1 MSGSGELCAPAADV
15 KVRGFLLC
23 LPIFGNPLYL
33 DVLLITLGRRN
44 DAITEAQYRQAGVLT
59 ADEVSI
65 SARGVSATLNHRL
78 VQESEMVKAGQVLLE
93 LDAEDYKIALERLN
107 AEYAQ
112 QESTIAAYRES
123 IAIEEENLKL
133 LQQSTQRSLERLLA
147 AEQSAA
153 ATLKRT
159 EADYKRYA
167 SLLKTKAVS
176 QANYDVAAEN
186 YAAAQ
191 AAYTQAQKSFAEAAI
206 GLNDD
211 EIALLQQKGS
221 AEGLENSEV
230 KIKRMQTASMR
241 QTLSEMEH
249 YLEVLASNRQQAQ
262 LDLER
267 TQIKA
272 PCDGK
277 VLTINYQE
285 GEFVSAGAPALVLEK
300 YERYLDVYL
309 PETKALQYQPSQQV
323 SLTRAVD
330 HKVFTG
336 VIRYL
341 NPAPSY
347 ADLRMSREQG
357 QADLTTYEM
366 RIYTSGEDLLPGMT
380 LELEHE
386 HL

>member
-1 MSGSGELCAPAADV
+1 MAIVHLIGLPYRLTLVSSGLRTLMASAMDI
-15 KVRGFLLC
+15 KVRGFLSC
-23 LPIFGNPLYL
+23 QPIFGNPLYL
-33 DVLLITLGRRN
+33 EQCCSLSACSASAFCSLL
-44 DAITEAQYRQAGVLT
+44 
-59 ADEVSI
+59 
-65 SARGVSATLNHRL
+65 SA
-78 VQESEMVKAGQVLLE
+78 
-93 LDAEDYKIALERLN
+93 
-107 AEYAQ
+107 
-112 QESTIAAYRES
+112 IAAYRES

-159 EADYKRYA
+159 KADYERYA

-191 AAYTQAQKSFAEAAI
+191 ATYTQAQKSFAEVAI

-211 EIALLQQKGS
+211 EITLLQQKGS

-249 YLEVLASNRQQAQ
+249 HLEVLASNRQQAQ

-309 PETKALQYQPSQQV
+309 PETKALQYQPGQQV

-336 VIRYL
+336 VISYL

-347 ADLRMSREQG
+347 ADLIMSREQG

-386 HL
+386 YR

>member
-1 MSGSGELCAPAADV
+1 MSANFRQSPLFRTVLFFVC
-15 KVRGFLLC
+15 LLC
-23 LPIFGNPLYL
+23 IG
-33 DVLLITLGRRN
+33 VLLITLGRRN

-65 SARGVSATLNHRL
+65 SARGVSAPLNHRL

-112 QESTIAAYRES
+112 QESAIAAYRES

-176 QANYDVAAEN
+176 QA
-186 YAAAQ
+186 
-191 AAYTQAQKSFAEAAI
+191 YTQAQKSFAEAAI

-211 EIALLQQKGS
+211 EITLLQQKGS

-309 PETKALQYQPSQQV
+309 PETKALQYQPGQQV

>member
-1 MSGSGELCAPAADV
+1 MSANFRQSLLFRTVLFFVC
-15 KVRGFLLC
+15 LLC
-23 LPIFGNPLYL
+23 IG
-33 DVLLITLGRRN
+33 VLLITLGRRN

>member
-1 MSGSGELCAPAADV
+1 MSANFRQSPLFRTVLFFVC
-15 KVRGFLLC
+15 LLC
-23 LPIFGNPLYL
+23 IGI
-33 DVLLITLGRRN
+33 LLITLGRRN

-65 SARGVSATLNHRL
+65 SARGVSAPLNHRL
-78 VQESEMVKAGQVLLE
+78 VRESEMVKAGQVLLE
-93 LDAEDYKIALERLN
+93 LDAEDYKIALDRLN

-112 QESTIAAYRES
+112 QESAIAAYRES

-147 AEQSAA
+147 AEQSTQRSLERLLAAEQSAA

-159 EADYKRYA
+159 KADYERYA

-211 EIALLQQKGS
+211 EIALLQQNGS

-267 TQIKA
+267 TCIKA

-300 YERYLDVYL
+300 YERYIDVYL
-309 PETKALQYQPSQQV
+309 PETKALPEASDIYQTFDPPLS
-323 SLTRAVD
+323 S
-330 HKVFTG
+330 
-336 VIRYL
+336 VIL
-341 NPAPSY
+341 VLVGNQ
-347 ADLRMSREQG
+347 L
-357 QADLTTYEM
+357 
-366 RIYTSGEDLLPGMT
+366 
-380 LELEHE
+380 
-386 HL
+386 

>member
-1 MSGSGELCAPAADV
+1 MSANFRQSPLFRTFLFFVC
-15 KVRGFLLC
+15 LLC
-23 LPIFGNPLYL
+23 IG
-33 DVLLITLGRRN
+33 VLLITLGRRN

-65 SARGVSATLNHRL
+65 SARGVSAPLNHRL

-112 QESTIAAYRES
+112 QESAIAAYRES

-191 AAYTQAQKSFAEAAI
+191 ATYTQAQKSFAEAAI

-249 YLEVLASNRQQAQ
+249 YLEVLASNRLQAQ

-267 TQIKA
+267 AQIKA

-309 PETKALQYQPSQQV
+309 PETKALQYQPGQQV

>member
-1 MSGSGELCAPAADV
+1 MSANFRQSPLFRTVLFFVC
-15 KVRGFLLC
+15 LLC
-23 LPIFGNPLYL
+23 IGI
-33 DVLLITLGRRN
+33 LLITLGRRN

-65 SARGVSATLNHRL
+65 SARGVSAPLNHRL

-112 QESTIAAYRES
+112 QESAIAAYRES

-167 SLLKTKAVS
+167 LKTKAVS

-309 PETKALQYQPSQQV
+309 PETKALQYQPGQQV
-323 SLTRAVD
+323 SLARAVD

>member
-1 MSGSGELCAPAADV
+1 M
-15 KVRGFLLC
+15 
-23 LPIFGNPLYL
+23 
-33 DVLLITLGRRN
+33 LITLGRRN

-65 SARGVSATLNHRL
+65 SARGVSAPLNHRL

-112 QESTIAAYRES
+112 QESAIAAYRES

-221 AEGLENSEV
+221 VEGLENSEV

-249 YLEVLASNRQQAQ
+249 YLEVLASLCLRV
-262 LDLER
+262 L
-267 TQIKA
+267 KA
-272 PCDGK
+272 ITC
-277 VLTINYQE
+277 
-285 GEFVSAGAPALVLEK
+285 
-300 YERYLDVYL
+300 
-309 PETKALQYQPSQQV
+309 
-323 SLTRAVD
+323 
-330 HKVFTG
+330 
-336 VIRYL
+336 
-341 NPAPSY
+341 
-347 ADLRMSREQG
+347 
-357 QADLTTYEM
+357 
-366 RIYTSGEDLLPGMT
+366 
-380 LELEHE
+380 
-386 HL
+386 

>member
-1 MSGSGELCAPAADV
+1 MSANFRQSPLFRTVLFFVC
-15 KVRGFLLC
+15 LLC
-23 LPIFGNPLYL
+23 IG
-33 DVLLITLGRRN
+33 VLLITLGRRN

-65 SARGVSATLNHRL
+65 SARGVSAPLNHRL

-93 LDAEDYKIALERLN
+93 LDDEDYKIALERLN

-112 QESTIAAYRES
+112 QESAIAAYRES

-309 PETKALQYQPSQQV
+309 PETKALQYQPGQQV